1 MFSHLLRWG
10 LWGWEET
17 HSEADPAPGRGTG
30 AKSKAPPTLLHLPS
44 GRQLTWLCLQ
54 QLQDFLYLI
63 VNVSYAWGWGGLGGN
78 RYVKL
83 PKAPTFLGSP
93 SLPHT
98 HPGVQQSPWIWG
110 SQEPLNTYRA
120 TQRVTPIAPPQLEL
134 WEGRTP
140 AISFPEFPAPSSVP
154 GIGDKFPPQK
164 ARLHRHL
171 LIASLISPPC
181 S

>member
-1 MFSHLLRWG
+1 MRQIPPLGEELGLNPKPHPPSSTSPRGANLRGFVCSNSKIFCTFMLMFLMSG
-10 LWGWEET
+10 GGEGWAGT
-17 HSEADPAPGRGTG
+17 DTSSCRG
-30 AKSKAPPTLLHLPS
+30 AS
-44 GRQLTWLCLQ
+44 
-54 QLQDFLYLI
+54 D
-63 VNVSYAWGWGGLGGN
+63 
-78 RYVKL
+78 
-83 PKAPTFLGSP
+83 KAPTFRGSP